1 MSDNDVEQGLLETT
15 RRTKAKPRCKPVIS
29 YLFEKENNCWDNLYF
44 TIIIVFAL
52 IILCLISYGL
62 PQLVINRQ

>member
-1 MSDNDVEQGLLETT
+1 MHDNDVEQGLLGTT
-15 RRTKAKPRCKPVIS
+15 TKAKPRCKPAIS
-29 YLFEKENNCWDNLYF
+29 YLFEKENQCWDNTYF

-62 PQLVINRQ
+62 PQLFIN

>member
-1 MSDNDVEQGLLETT
+1 MQRENDVEQGLLETT
-15 RRTKAKPRCKPVIS
+15 RTTKANPRCKPVIS
-29 YLFEKENNCWDNLYF
+29 YLFKKENKCWDNLYF

-62 PQLVINRQ
+62 PQLLIN